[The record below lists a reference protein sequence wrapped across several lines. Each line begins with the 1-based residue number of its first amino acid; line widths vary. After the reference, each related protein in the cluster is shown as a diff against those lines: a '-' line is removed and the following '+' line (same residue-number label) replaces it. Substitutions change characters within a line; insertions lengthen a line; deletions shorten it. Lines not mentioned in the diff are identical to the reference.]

1 MKQLECPNCHL
12 KISENDKFCP
22 FCGHDLSK
30 EIDEINAEGSKLQE
44 VHVKKK
50 MSLHT
55 IIYLA
60 CLGAS
65 LVLFLLMILPALT
78 VEGASHSSYYYLTKS
93 TLQIGANTP
102 TIVFVFSIVGALDLA
117 AVLRSVQKKTTE
129 ISLFSY
135 FAVLMFA
142 LVALFSFLG
151 GPLAST
157 GTNTPTYTTS
167 IGLIL
172 IGVWSIIVAA
182 GVVVA
187 TIFYKRFLVESPIE
201 NAKTE

>member
-12 KISENDKFCP
+12 KISENDKVCP

-30 EIDEINAEGSKLQE
+30 EIDEINAEVSKPQE
-44 VHVKKK
+44 AHAKKK
-50 MSLHT
+50 MNLHT

-60 CLGAS
+60 CIGAS
-65 LVLFLLMILPALT
+65 LIPFLLMIFPALGVNGT
-78 VEGASHSSYYYLTKS
+78 SYSSYYYLTKS

-102 TIVFVFSIVGALDLA
+102 TIVFVFSLVGALDLA
-117 AVLRSVQKKTTE
+117 AVLRSIQKKTTE

-135 FAVLMFA
+135 FAILMFA

-157 GTNTPTYTTS
+157 GNGAPTYTTG

-172 IGVWSIIVAA
+172 IGVLAILISA

-187 TIFYKRFLVESPIE
+187 TIFYKRFLLESPIE

>member
-12 KISENDKFCP
+12 KISEHDKVCP
-22 FCGHDLSK
+22 FCGHDLAT
-30 EIDEINAEGSKLQE
+30 EIDEINAEASKPQE
-44 VHVKKK
+44 VHAKKK
-50 MSLHT
+50 MNLHT
-55 IIYLA
+55 IIYIA

-65 LVLFLLMILPALT
+65 LIPFLLMILPALS
-78 VEGASHSSYYYLTKS
+78 VEGTNYSSYYYLTKS

-102 TIVFVFSIVGALDLA
+102 TIVFVFSLVGALDLV

-135 FAVLMFA
+135 FAIFMFA

-172 IGVWSIIVAA
+172 IGVWAIILAA
-182 GVVVA
+182 GTVVG

>member
-12 KISENDKFCP
+12 KINENDTHCP

-30 EIDEINAEGSKLQE
+30 EIDEINAEASKPQE

-50 MSLHT
+50 ISLHT
-55 IIYLA
+55 IIYIA
-60 CLGAS
+60 CFFAS
-65 LVLFLLMILPALT
+65 LVPFLLMLLPALS
-78 VEGASHSSYYYLTKS
+78 VEGTNYSAYYYLTKS

-102 TIVFVFSIVGALDLA
+102 TIVFVFSIVGTLNLA
-117 AVLRSVQKKTTE
+117 AVLRSIQKKTTE

-135 FAVLMFA
+135 FSVLMF
-142 LVALFSFLG
+142 VAVAVFSFLG
-151 GPLAST
+151 GTLAST
-157 GTNTPTYTTS
+157 GTTALKYTTS

-172 IGVWSIIVAA
+172 IGIWAVLIAA
-182 GVVVA
+182 AVIVA
-187 TIFYKRFLVESPIE
+187 TIFFKRFLVESPLE